1 MVKCVVVRLLSVFVV
16 AAVFGVLRCNA
27 IYQNSTKC
35 TSRILRNQHYKPVD
49 LTRLPTVPHTFVNES
64 CYVFGEPC
72 SRLSLHHDVE
82 RLPDLLS
89 ICDRD
94 IFPQ

>member
-16 AAVFGVLRCNA
+16 AAVFGVLRCDA

-49 LTRLPTVPHTFVNES
+49 LTRLPSVPYTYFRKRGVAT
-64 CYVFGEPC
+64 CLG
-72 SRLSLHHDVE
+72 SRAAA
-82 RLPDLLS
+82 
-89 ICDRD
+89 
-94 IFPQ
+94 FP